1 MPPVVGGGGRL
12 MKVATDGRIVLWAGG
27 SLWTFEV
34 PPRPGTI
41 ATTRMHAHHAVQL
54 TLAAGGDFHIRTE
67 QGRIPGPLVLIG
79 PDTPHAF
86 EPTGRTV
93 LLFAEPESRTGQA
106 LVAELAGA
114 PVARLDPDRLPD
126 AERQLSPV
134 WRVPRATDAETAEL
148 GRDLLDRLLGGLP
161 APQALDPRISRAIAW
176 LEPRVETQLTLA
188 EAASVA
194 CLSESRFSHRFAD
207 ATGLPF
213 RTWLLWR
220 RLMRAVERMAAG
232 DSLTTAAIEAGF
244 SDSAHFSRTFMRMFG
259 VQASALGLV

>member
-1 MPPVVGGGGRL
+1 
-12 MKVATDGRIVLWAGG
+12 MKVATDGRIVLWDGG
-27 SLWTFEV
+27 SLWTFQV
-34 PPRPGTI
+34 PPRPTDP

-54 TLAAGGDFHIRTE
+54 TLAAGGEFHIRTGH
-67 QGRIPGPLVLIG
+67 GRIPGPLVLIA

-86 EPTGRTV
+86 EPTGRIA
-93 LLFAEPESRTGQA
+93 LLFAEPESRVGQA
-106 LVAELAGA
+106 LVAELDGA

-126 AERQLSPV
+126 AERQLSAV
-134 WRVPRATDAETAEL
+134 WNVPRATDAETAEL
-148 GRDLLDRLLGGLP
+148 GRGLLDRLLGGPP
-161 APQALDPRISRAIAW
+161 AQAFDPRVSRAIAW

-232 DSLTTAAIEAGF
+232 DSLTSAALEAGF

>member
-1 MPPVVGGGGRL
+1 
-12 MKVATDGRIVLWAGG
+12 MKVATDGRIVLWDGG
-27 SLWTFEV
+27 SLWAFEV
-34 PPRPGTI
+34 APQPGNV

-67 QGRIPGPLVLIG
+67 QSRIPGPLVLIG

-86 EPTGRTV
+86 EPTGRIA

-106 LVAELAGA
+106 LVAELDGA
-114 PVARLDPDRLPD
+114 PAARLDPGRVPD
-126 AERQLSPV
+126 LERRLSPV
-134 WRVPRATDAETAEL
+134 WSVPRASDAELTEL
-148 GRDLLDRLLGGLP
+148 GRGILDRLLGGLP
-161 APQALDPRISRAIAW
+161 APEALDLRISRAIAW
-176 LEPRVETQLTLA
+176 LEPRVENHLTLA

-220 RLMRAVERMAAG
+220 RLMRAVEHMAAG
-232 DSLTTAAIEAGF
+232 ESLTTAALEAGF